1 MIQSLIDHIK
11 ETAIFIDN
19 PNGIHLEDAIGSDVA
34 QVQSTEEQANP
45 FDSNNAFNPET
56 TEMLSLPL

>member
-11 ETAIFIDN
+11 ETAIFVDN
-19 PNGIHLEDAIGSDVA
+19 PNDIHLEDAIGSDVA

-45 FDSNNAFNPET
+45 FDSDKAFNPET
-56 TEMLSLPL
+56 TEMSSLPL